1 MKQSKVYYTI
11 RAFMG
16 LSFNMMFTA
25 AGLYRIDIAQL
36 EIYQLILIGTAL
48 EIAIFFFE
56 LPTGIVADLKS
67 RKTSVIIGLFI
78 VGIGILIE
86 ALTPLFLFIF
96 ISQVVWGL
104 GYTFISGAM
113 DSWISDEV
121 DKELLEHTIITG
133 SQVYKIMSVLGIV
146 LAAAIGMFN
155 IRYALYA
162 SSIIFVLMGIFA
174 IYTMREDNFTKPSG
188 EIHFYKRYFQQ
199 LANGFSHI
207 KKHKVLRIMF
217 IIVIFFGLFSEG
229 IDRTY
234 ELHILDYLNF
244 RNILNIAPIWILSIV
259 NASVAILGYIILYIV
274 KKYLKKGHYI
284 YVWAFNF
291 TLIMIGGIL
300 LFALL
305 PQAYLALIGF
315 IIFSVSREGNAPLFN
330 TILLKNTP
338 SKVKA
343 TVLSSFGQLDAIGQ
357 LLSGGLMVLVS
368 LYFNIKE
375 LYILTAL
382 LLIVP
387 LLLFIKLS
395 RSHQNIST
403 D

>member
-1 MKQSKVYYTI
+1 M
-11 RAFMG
+11 
-16 LSFNMMFTA
+16 
-25 AGLYRIDIAQL
+25 
-36 EIYQLILIGTAL
+36 
-48 EIAIFFFE
+48 
-56 LPTGIVADLKS
+56 
-67 RKTSVIIGLFI
+67 
-78 VGIGILIE
+78 
-86 ALTPLFLFIF
+86 
-96 ISQVVWGL
+96 
-104 GYTFISGAM
+104 
-113 DSWISDEV
+113 
-121 DKELLEHTIITG
+121 
-133 SQVYKIMSVLGIV
+133 
-146 LAAAIGMFN
+146 
-155 IRYALYA
+155 
-162 SSIIFVLMGIFA
+162 
-174 IYTMREDNFTKPSG
+174 
-188 EIHFYKRYFQQ
+188 
-199 LANGFSHI
+199 

-244 RNILNIAPIWILSIV
+244 RNLWNIAPIWILSIV

-284 YVWAFNF
+284 YLWAFNF

-368 LYFNIKE
+368 LSFNIKE

-387 LLLFIKLS
+387 LLLFVKLS

-403 D
+403 H

>member
-1 MKQSKVYYTI
+1 M
-11 RAFMG
+11 
-16 LSFNMMFTA
+16 
-25 AGLYRIDIAQL
+25 
-36 EIYQLILIGTAL
+36 
-48 EIAIFFFE
+48 
-56 LPTGIVADLKS
+56 
-67 RKTSVIIGLFI
+67 
-78 VGIGILIE
+78 
-86 ALTPLFLFIF
+86 
-96 ISQVVWGL
+96 
-104 GYTFISGAM
+104 
-113 DSWISDEV
+113 
-121 DKELLEHTIITG
+121 
-133 SQVYKIMSVLGIV
+133 
-146 LAAAIGMFN
+146 
-155 IRYALYA
+155 
-162 SSIIFVLMGIFA
+162 
-174 IYTMREDNFTKPSG
+174 
-188 EIHFYKRYFQQ
+188 
-199 LANGFSHI
+199 

-244 RNILNIAPIWILSIV
+244 RNLWNIAPIWILSIV

-284 YVWAFNF
+284 YLWAFNF

-387 LLLFIKLS
+387 LLLFVKLS

-403 D
+403 H

>member
-1 MKQSKVYYTI
+1 
-11 RAFMG
+11 MG

-146 LAAAIGMFN
+146 LAAVIGMFN
-155 IRYALYA
+155 IRYAIYT

-174 IYTMREDNFTKPSG
+174 IYTMKEDNFTKPSG

-199 LANGFSHI
+199 LANGFSHRT
-207 KKHKVLRIMF
+207 KE
-217 IIVIFFGLFSEG
+217 IIDFSFK
-229 IDRTY
+229 R
-234 ELHILDYLNF
+234 
-244 RNILNIAPIWILSIV
+244 
-259 NASVAILGYIILYIV
+259 
-274 KKYLKKGHYI
+274 
-284 YVWAFNF
+284 
-291 TLIMIGGIL
+291 
-300 LFALL
+300 
-305 PQAYLALIGF
+305 
-315 IIFSVSREGNAPLFN
+315 
-330 TILLKNTP
+330 
-338 SKVKA
+338 
-343 TVLSSFGQLDAIGQ
+343 
-357 LLSGGLMVLVS
+357 S
-368 LYFNIKE
+368 LTK
-375 LYILTAL
+375 
-382 LLIVP
+382 
-387 LLLFIKLS
+387 
-395 RSHQNIST
+395 
-403 D
+403 